1 MDCCNLEPIE
11 RLIREFSKLPGIGHK
26 SAYRMA
32 FNIASNVDSNIDSF
46 ISALK
51 KVKDE
56 IKTCK
61 NCFSYCVNSEI
72 CNICKSSIRD
82 QNLICVVENPYD
94 VFIIERGGFNGLY
107 HVLKG
112 LIDPMNGV
120 GPNDIKI
127 QELLT
132 RVKGSSKEIIIA
144 LKNTVEGEA
153 TMLFLAQKL
162 KENGIKVTQLARGV
176 PAGVSM
182 DYVDNSTLNQAI
194 EDRKDIIC

>member
-1 MDCCNLEPIE
+1 MDYCNLEPIE
-11 RLIREFSKLPGIGHK
+11 RLIREFNKLPGIGHK

-32 FNIASNVDSNIDSF
+32 FNIASNSNSNIDSF

-51 KVKDE
+51 KVKEE
-56 IKTCK
+56 IKICK
-61 NCFSYCVNSEI
+61 KCFSYCVNSET
-72 CNICKSSIRD
+72 CSVCKSSIRNR
-82 QNLICVVENPYD
+82 NLICVVENPYD
-94 VFIIERGGFNGLY
+94 VFVIERGGFNGLY
-107 HVLKG
+107 HVLNG
-112 LIDPMNGV
+112 LIDPMNGI

-127 QELLT
+127 LELLD
-132 RVKGSSKEIIIA
+132 RVKTNDEVIIA

-162 KENGIKVTQLARGV
+162 KEKNIKVTQLARGV